1 MLTLTLLVVPP
12 YRSHLTLQIKYF
24 MFDSSSYC
32 ILTDEAIDR
41 HLKET
46 MEQMKVEIEYQI
58 NDVRQNIPKF

>member
-1 MLTLTLLVVPP
+1 
-12 YRSHLTLQIKYF
+12 